1 MNLVVLTGRLSKDV
15 EFGYTKTN
23 TAQAKFTVAVDKG
36 FNKEKKK
43 EAEAKGFPT
52 ADFINCVAYGKTAEL
67 INQYTAKGL
76 MIAVNGS
83 IQSNS
88 WENEDGT
95 RGYWTGVVA
104 YSVEFLEF
112 KGKNT
117 NNEQG
122 NLDGFVEDTSGFKP
136 PF

>member
-15 EFGYTKTN
+15 DFRYTRSN
-23 TAQAKFTVAVDKG
+23 VPEARFTVAVDKG

-88 WENEDGT
+88 WENSDGT
-95 RGYWTGVVA
+95 KAYWTGVVA

-112 KGKNT
+112 KSKDS
-117 NNEQG
+117 NNEHSVM
-122 NLDGFVEDTSGFKP
+122 DGFVEDTSGFKP

>member
-15 EFGYTKTN
+15 DFRYTRSN
-23 TAQAKFTVAVDKG
+23 VPEARFTVAVDKG
-36 FNKEKKK
+36 FNKEKRK

-52 ADFINCVAYGKTAEL
+52 ADFINCVAYNETAKL

-88 WENEDGT
+88 WENENGT

-104 YSVEFLEF
+104 YSVEFLE
-112 KGKNT
+112 
-117 NNEQG
+117 
-122 NLDGFVEDTSGFKP
+122 
-136 PF
+136 

>member
-15 EFGYTKTN
+15 EFEYTKAN
-23 TAQAKFTVAVDKG
+23 IAKAKFTVAVDKG
-36 FNKEKKK
+36 FNKAKRMK
-43 EAEAKGFPT
+43 AEAKGFPT
-52 ADFINCVAYGKTAEL
+52 ADFINCVAYGNTAEL

-88 WENEDGT
+88 WTKEDKT
-95 RGYWTGVVA
+95 KAYWTGVVA

-112 KGKNT
+112 KSKDS
-117 NNEQG
+117 NNEHG
-122 NLDGFVEDTSGFKP
+122 VMDGFVEDRSGFKP